1 MERIKCPNCGSF
13 AQIKL
18 VWEDRDSYIP
28 TKTKEYTCGC
38 GCRFEAIF
46 EVKKLTFQQKKIK
59 KGLTKAKPYDI
70 IKSQRNERK

>member
-1 MERIKCPNCGSF
+1 MERIKCPNCGSS

-46 EVKKLTFQQKKIK
+46 EVKKINILAEKNKKR
-59 KGLTKAKPYDI
+59 LD
-70 IKSQRNERK
+70 KSQSL